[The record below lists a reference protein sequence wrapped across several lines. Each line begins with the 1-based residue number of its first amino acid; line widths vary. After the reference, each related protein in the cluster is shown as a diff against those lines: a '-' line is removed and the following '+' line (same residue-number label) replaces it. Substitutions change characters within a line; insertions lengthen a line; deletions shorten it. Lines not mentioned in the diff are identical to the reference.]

1 MGEPTDGG
9 LGSTIVTALGARL
22 RGAIDVLYREML
34 KFGVVGAGAFVIDA
48 GGFNLLVY
56 GGGHGPL
63 HHRPLTAKIISASV
77 SVVAAWLGN
86 RYWTFRRRRRPQVHH
101 ELFLFAVVNG
111 IGLLIAVTCLGFSRY
126 VLGHESPLADNISG
140 TFIGTALGTLF
151 RFWAY
156 RQFVF
161 SAVEVLPAQE
171 PADPADP
178 GERVEPGGPG
188 EPSDPLERVQP
199 TQPVE
204 PTLPAV
210 PTEPVDP
217 IGPR

>member
-1 MGEPTDGG
+1 MTAPGVDGPNHPARAETLIG
-9 LGSTIVTALGARL
+9 RL
-22 RGAIDVLYREML
+22 RGAVDLLYREML

-77 SVVAAWLGN
+77 SVVVAWLGN

-111 IGLLIAVTCLGFSRY
+111 IGLFIAVVCLGFSRY
-126 VLGHESPLADNISG
+126 VLGLETALSDNISG

-156 RQFVF
+156 RRFVF
-161 SAVEVLPAQE
+161 ANPATDPSE
-171 PADPADP
+171 P
-178 GERVEPGGPG
+178 R
-188 EPSDPLERVQP
+188 
-199 TQPVE
+199 
-204 PTLPAV
+204 
-210 PTEPVDP
+210 
-217 IGPR
+217 